1 MSESN
6 SEANKSNTP
15 NTEVNREEEK
25 RERKREYMREYMRR
39 KRQEQKEEEV
49 KEEKE
54 DLGVALAQNKTEDK
68 KKGGWK
74 EYLII
79 AVIAGIILLMPFLQN
94 YIQPILTKLNL
105 RKAESGGAWE

>member
-1 MSESN
+1 MSETN
-6 SEANKSNTP
+6 TEANTP
-15 NTEVNREEEK
+15 NTEANKEEEK

-39 KRQEQKEEEV
+39 KRQEQRE

-54 DLGVALAQNKTEDK
+54 EGKEEKKDLGEALVQSKEIK

-94 YIQPILTKLNL
+94 YIQPILAKLNL
-105 RKAESGGAWE
+105 RKNNGGAWE